1 MIYYILKSSIS
12 GLICIFLMFVSTWK
26 PRRTLEYST
35 SDQKRGV
42 GNHGHIYI
50 LCTLSKLNCRP
61 IAPMLIHWR
70 TICSIMHF
78 TTRAERF
85 VLCCPLA
92 CKSCLVYYSVLTFY
106 ICDPVFLASHWTEVQ
121 RMNIV
126 KRIPAHQDI

>member
-12 GLICIFLMFVSTWK
+12 GLICIFLMETQEDSGIFYVRSKTWG
-26 PRRTLEYST
+26 RESRSY
-35 SDQKRGV
+35 
-42 GNHGHIYI
+42 IYI

-78 TTRAERF
+78 TRRAERF